1 MQEGIE
7 EVSYDA
13 DDGDVPVWLVC
24 VCVCWCVPVKPPLP
38 SSGYNSRAKSS
49 RASISFLSESGSQRL
64 SMASRADRNGL
75 KRRWAGSC
83 VCVCSAGDGGVRNRR

>member
-24 VCVCWCVPVKPPLP
+24 VC
-38 SSGYNSRAKSS
+38 
-49 RASISFLSESGSQRL
+49 
-64 SMASRADRNGL
+64 
-75 KRRWAGSC
+75 AG
-83 VCVCSAGDGGVRNRR
+83 VFP

>member
-24 VCVCWCVPVKPPLP
+24 VCVLVCSRKAPPFPPHDIIAGQSQAGPASASFP
-38 SSGYNSRAKSS
+38 SLGAKG
-49 RASISFLSESGSQRL
+49 FLWLVEPTV
-64 SMASRADRNGL
+64 MASNDAGL
-75 KRRWAGSC
+75 ALVC
-83 VCVCSAGDGGVRNRR
+83 VCVCV